1 MPKRK
6 TAKPASRTKDALE
19 ERIVNAASRL
29 YAEHGFDVPLSRI
42 ASAAK
47 VTTAAL
53 AGAVGSKKALLDRVF
68 KQLFAGRWKPEWD
81 ALLVDR
87 SLPLEK
93 RLSRFY
99 VEYRGNIER
108 SGARLWTRAG
118 LLGLHKSGDFSGTLA
133 KGILIPMIRE
143 LRHEAGIT
151 KGAKRAV
158 TGKELELAQVLHGAI
173 AFPHT
178 RSHVFGMTVHGG
190 LEELVPMMVRVWL
203 PGAKVEVRRL
213 NRRAGAA
220 LTAQE
225 GKSVSVP
232 R

>member
-1 MPKRK
+1 MAKRK
-6 TAKPASRTKDALE
+6 TGKPVSRPKDAVE

-42 ASAAK
+42 ARAAK
-47 VTTAAL
+47 VSPAVLTR
-53 AGAVGSKKALLDRVF
+53 AVGSKKALLERVF

-87 SLPLEK
+87 SLSLEQ

-118 LLGLHKSGDFSGTLA
+118 LLGLHKSGNFSGTLA
-133 KGILIPMIRE
+133 KRILIPMIRE
-143 LRHEAGIT
+143 LRHEAGLANT
-151 KGAKRAV
+151 ADRGV
-158 TGKELELAQVLHGAI
+158 TGQEIELAQVLHGAI

-178 RSHVFGMTVHGG
+178 RSHVFDMTVHGE

-203 PGAKVEVRRL
+203 PGAKLEVRRL
-213 NRRAGAA
+213 NG
-220 LTAQE
+220 
-225 GKSVSVP
+225 
-232 R
+232 